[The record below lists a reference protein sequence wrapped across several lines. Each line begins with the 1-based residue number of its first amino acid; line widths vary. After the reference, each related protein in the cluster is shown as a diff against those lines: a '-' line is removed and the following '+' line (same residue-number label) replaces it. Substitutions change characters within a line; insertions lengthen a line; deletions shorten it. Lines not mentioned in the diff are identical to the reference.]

1 MYQPFQQYQYPQ
13 QIPQPVQPAPQIQPQ
28 MQPQM
33 QNSGFM
39 LAPSEEYVNSY
50 AVAPGN
56 CITFKIEGKPLI
68 LEKSKGFS
76 QLEAPRIDRYRLIKE
91 EQPEPVDNANNPT
104 VNDRLVEMEN
114 KIASM
119 WSEIEGLKNVK
130 KPTTKRN
137 GDD

>member
-13 QIPQPVQPAPQIQPQ
+13 QIPQPVQPAPQI
-28 MQPQM
+28 QPQM

-68 LEKSKGFS
+68 LEKSK
-76 QLEAPRIDRYRLIKE
+76 
-91 EQPEPVDNANNPT
+91 
-104 VNDRLVEMEN
+104 
-114 KIASM
+114 
-119 WSEIEGLKNVK
+119 
-130 KPTTKRN
+130 
-137 GDD
+137 

>member
-1 MYQPFQQYQYPQ
+1 MYQPFQQYQYSQ

-91 EQPEPVDNANNPT
+91 EQPEPVDNANNLT
-104 VNDRLVEMEN
+104 VNDRFIDIEN

>member
-1 MYQPFQQYQYPQ
+1 MYTPYQQYNYQYPQ
-13 QIPQPVQPAPQIQPQ
+13 QTQQMSQPVQQPQI
-28 MQPQM
+28 

-39 LAPSEEYVNSY
+39 IAPSEEYVNSY

-56 CITFKIEGKPLI
+56 CMTFKIEGKPLV

-76 QLEAPRIDRYRLIKE
+76 QLEAPKIDRYRLIKE
-91 EQPEPVDNANNPT
+91 EQPEPVDSANNPT

-130 KPTTKRN
+130 KPTAKRN

>member
-1 MYQPFQQYQYPQ
+1 MYQPFQQYYQYPQ
-13 QIPQPVQPAPQIQPQ
+13 QTQQMSQPVQQPQI
-28 MQPQM
+28 

-39 LAPSEEYVNSY
+39 IAPNEEYVNAY

-56 CITFKIEGKPLI
+56 CMTFKIEGKPLV

-76 QLEAPRIDRYRLIKE
+76 QLEAPKIDRYRLIKE
-91 EQPEPVDNANNPT
+91 EQPEPVDNANTPT
-104 VNDRLVEMEN
+104 VNDRLADMEN

-119 WSEIEGLKNVK
+119 WSEIEGLKNAK

>member
-13 QIPQPVQPAPQIQPQ
+13 QIPQPVQPPPQI
-28 MQPQM
+28 QPQM

-91 EQPEPVDNANNPT
+91 EQPEPVDNVNNPT

-130 KPTTKRN
+130 KPTAKRN